1 MNIINTDKA
10 PKAIGPYSQAIR
22 HNNLMFT
29 SGQIPINPDTGL
41 IVSEDFKDQVYQCLK
56 NIKGIL
62 EEENLS
68 LNCIIKLTVYVTDL
82 DNFSKLNE
90 TFEPCLTQTHHI
102 SQKFR
107 NWRSISHFLTT
118 TSPNRIRKF
127 WTFKRKWI
135 SQTVNWMSSENIS
148 NQELFPQVP
157 QMRNRL
163 ITKANRNRRSKAPY
177 DFNMQ

>member
-41 IVSEDFKDQVYQCLK
+41 IVSEDFKDQVYQSLK
-56 NIKGIL
+56 NINGIL

-90 TFEPCLTQTHHI
+90 TFEDFFKGSYPARSAVEVSRLPKD
-102 SQKFR
+102 SQ
-107 NWRSISHFLTT
+107 IE
-118 TSPNRIRKF
+118 IEA
-127 WTFKRKWI
+127 I
-135 SQTVNWMSSENIS
+135 CCYEN
-148 NQELFPQVP
+148 
-157 QMRNRL
+157 
-163 ITKANRNRRSKAPY
+163 
-177 DFNMQ
+177 